1 MMVVLN
7 PIQFIVNERGDKTAV
22 IIRMDEYRK
31 ILEKLGEGRALIKTQ
46 SKTKRSRK

>member
-1 MMVVLN
+1 MID
-7 PIQFIVNERGDKTAV
+7 PIQFIVNEHGDKTAV

-31 ILEKLGEGRALIKTQ
+31 ILEKLGKGVPPKVMG